1 MPHKKS
7 LRKSLRKSLKKI
19 LKKSLRK
26 SRKPS
31 KKSTRKSR
39 KNCIYGVNQHGC
51 CNKKPSVKKTKRCL
65 SASKR
70 RLSPCKHGE
79 DVNGC
84 CNKKPT
90 QKYIDRCKRSKKIRK
105 RRSGKVIDKNSIL
118 KKIIKSIRKS
128 RKRNLGLLSIPFKS
142 GLEDKSKT
150 DLNGIDNKPKKS
162 FVEKSKE
169 RIQSG
174 KLLAQKTAKLAA
186 EKAKRGLEIAKE
198 IGGKFMDS
206 IEKVESFVIDI
217 SNITPIILRLYVNI
231 NKKATDKDTKKKIKE
246 IQNYIDKYQKISKT
260 LTKDINEIKEHPE
273 KVIEI
278 FNKLKQFRV
287 DTIHIISNIR
297 ELRDKFKDDK
307 VIQPDINILIS
318 FVEKY
323 TGIQIDK
330 LESKK

>member
-19 LKKSLRK
+19 LKKSLHK

-31 KKSTRKSR
+31 KKSLRKSR
-39 KNCIYGVNQHGC
+39 KPCIYGVNQHGC

-70 RLSPCKHGE
+70 RLSPCKYGE

-105 RRSGKVIDKNSIL
+105 RRSIL

-128 RKRNLGLLSIPFKS
+128 RKRNLDLSRKPFSHHKFENGLANK
-142 GLEDKSKT
+142 D
-150 DLNGIDNKPKKS
+150 KPKKS
-162 FVEKSKE
+162 FVQKSKD

-174 KLLAQKTAKLAA
+174 KLLAKKTAFSAA
-186 EKAKRGLEIAKE
+186 EKAKRAIEIAKE

-206 IEKVESFVIDI
+206 IEKVKSFVTDI
-217 SNITPIILRLYVNI
+217 SVISPTILTLYDNI
-231 NKKATDKDTKKKIKE
+231 NKKATDEDTKKKIKE
-246 IQNYIDKYQKISKT
+246 IKNYIEKYKEISIT
-260 LTKDINEIKEHPE
+260 LANDIKEIKENPE
-273 KVIEI
+273 KLIEI

-307 VIQPDINILIS
+307 VIQADINKLIS

-330 LESKK
+330 MDTKNK